1 MFLRVKHSIVCL
13 ALALPL
19 AIACAPAPQQP
30 ADTPPEIAPPAPAAP
45 EVNGLRG
52 WVQSARAEHKVIA
65 LGAVVASRDGILEVA
80 VDGVRAHNTDD
91 AVQVTD
97 RWHLGSNTK
106 ALTALL
112 YAQMVQQDLAAWDMP
127 VSDLFP
133 EFSDEIDP
141 SWHDITIEDLFA
153 HRSGLQQMGGGWLN
167 ARHRDERPIAEQRLE
182 VARLVL
188 SKPPSQDPHEF
199 NYNNL
204 NYIVAGAAIENIV
217 RTQDDLP
224 DTWPDTLPETWEA
237 AMQVMLF
244 DRLASETD
252 RSGFGFGPPQ
262 EGLQGHRIT
271 LGTFTNAMGRGKN
284 ADNPM
289 VLGPAGTLNATL
301 QAHAQLALEFL
312 KDDSAL
318 IPLSMREKLFT
329 PHPDVDSDYAM
340 GWGIY
345 DDPKY
350 GRLYLHSGSNT
361 MWYSRIIIA
370 PDLDRVIIVNAN
382 QFSDAAQAAV
392 RDVTVAA
399 FDEALLAAAPQ

>member
-1 MFLRVKHSIVCL
+1 MFQRVRHSVFCI

-19 AIACAPAPQQP
+19 AVACTPAPQHQV
-30 ADTPPEIAPPAPAAP
+30 DAPPAVTTPGPEAPAV
-45 EVNGLRG
+45 EGLQG
-52 WVQSARAEHKVIA
+52 WVQSARIEHNLIA
-65 LGAVVASRDGILEVA
+65 LGAVVASRDGILEIA

-91 AVQVTD
+91 PVQIAD

-112 YAQMVQQDLAAWDMP
+112 YAQMVQQGLATWDTP
-127 VSDLFP
+127 VSELFP

-141 SWHDITIEDLFA
+141 AWQEITIEDLFA
-153 HRSGLQQMGGGWLN
+153 HRSGLQQMTGAWLN
-167 ARHRDERPIAEQRLE
+167 ARHRDDRPISEQRLE
-182 VARLVL
+182 VARIGL
-188 SKPPSQDPHEF
+188 SKPPSQDQHEF

-204 NYIVAGAAIENIV
+204 NYIVAGAAIEMIL

-224 DTWPDTLPETWEA
+224 DTWEA
-237 AMQVMLF
+237 AMQIMLF
-244 DRLASETD
+244 DRLAAETD
-252 RSGFGFGPPQ
+252 QSGFGFGPPQ
-262 EGLQGHRIT
+262 EGLQGHRIRF
-271 LGTFTNAMGRGKN
+271 GTFTSAMGRGKN

-318 IPLSMREKLFT
+318 IPVSMREKLFT
-329 PHPDVDSDYAM
+329 PHPDAGSGYAM
-340 GWGIY
+340 GWGIR

-361 MWYSRIIIA
+361 LWFSRIIVA
-370 PDLDRVIIVNAN
+370 PDLDRVIIVNSN
-382 QFSDAAQAAV
+382 QISDSAQAAA

-399 FDEALLAAAPQ
+399 LGAALLAASPQ

>member
-1 MFLRVKHSIVCL
+1 MFQRVRHSVICL

-19 AIACAPAPQQP
+19 AVACTPALQQQTGVPQEVVSPAP
-30 ADTPPEIAPPAPAAP
+30 EAPVA
-45 EVNGLRG
+45 NGLQG
-52 WVQSARAEHKVIA
+52 WVQSARAKHNVIA
-65 LGAVVASRDGILEVA
+65 LGAVVASSGGILEIA

-91 AVQVTD
+91 AGQVTD
-97 RWHLGSNTK
+97 RWHIGSNTK

-112 YAQMVQQDLAAWDMP
+112 YAQLVQQGLAAWDMP

-133 EFSDEIDP
+133 AFSDEIDP
-141 SWHDITIEDLFA
+141 SWQDITIEDLFA
-153 HRSGLQQMGGGWLN
+153 HRSGLQQMGGSWLN
-167 ARHRDERPIAEQRLE
+167 ARHRDDRPIPEQRLE
-182 VARLVL
+182 VAQLVL
-188 SKPPSQDPHEF
+188 SNPPSQDPHEF

-204 NYIVAGAAIENIV
+204 NYIVAGAAIESLL
-217 RTQDDLP
+217 RTQDELP
-224 DTWPDTLPETWEA
+224 ETWPDTWEA

-244 DRLASETD
+244 DRLALDAD

-312 KDDSAL
+312 KDDSDL
-318 IPLSMREKLFT
+318 IPLSVREKLFT
-329 PHPDVDSDYAM
+329 PHPDADSGYAM
-340 GWGIY
+340 GWGIR
-345 DDPKY
+345 DHAKY
-350 GRLYLHSGSNT
+350 GRLYSHSGSNT
-361 MWYSRIIIA
+361 MWYSQIIIA

-399 FDEALLAAAPQ
+399 FDAALLAATPQ